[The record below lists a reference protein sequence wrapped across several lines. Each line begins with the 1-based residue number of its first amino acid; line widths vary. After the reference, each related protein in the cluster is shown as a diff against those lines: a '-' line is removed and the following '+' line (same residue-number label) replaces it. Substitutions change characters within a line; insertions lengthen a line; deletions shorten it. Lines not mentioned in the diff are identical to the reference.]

1 MSGSEMKRLALIA
14 AFVCSFTFLLSS
26 VCIYKAGLFDRK
38 TESVIEVNTSDVY
51 EGTFV
56 DRNGID
62 ITRLA
67 DEPGKPAVCEY
78 PESFSYIIGYNS
90 DRIGLSGLRHTLRG
104 YIFEGGKDNVGASV
118 SLTLDASLQENAYS
132 LLEGTVGSL
141 TVIDAGTGEILA
153 MGSRGD
159 PYIDMNINEIDNAFE
174 EPYIDENGN
183 TFSDRMQLYNS
194 IDEFW
199 YNRATLAEYPPGS
212 CGKIITTTGLV
223 KNGMED
229 LEYYDEGSELD
240 GTITNFQGG
249 VYGWVGLEDALNH
262 SINTF
267 FANAGLTLGAVR
279 LKQTYKDFMIG
290 EQIELDFTTLDSQF
304 SESGDLSKYNIASIA
319 YGQGSLIMSPF
330 HLAMCASAI
339 MNDGVMMK
347 PYMIGQITND
357 EKSVYKGKAEVLSKV
372 IDKSGAEIVRELL
385 HSNAFYYGF
394 YDYFDEDEAYIIAKT
409 GTAETGGLS
418 DHIYFTVGV
427 QINEHIF
434 GICIDNVYATQ
445 TGFSMK
451 DKVISIIEDL
461 LYTYGA

>member
-1 MSGSEMKRLALIA
+1 MPGNEMKRLALFA
-14 AFVCSFTFLLSS
+14 AFVCGFAFLLSS
-26 VCIYKAGLFDRK
+26 VCIYKTGLFDK
-38 TESVIEVNTSDVY
+38 KAEPVIEINPYDVY

-56 DRNGID
+56 DRNGIE

-90 DRIGLSGLRHTLRG
+90 DRIGLSGLRHTLQG
-104 YIFEGGKDNVGASV
+104 FVFEGGKDNVGASV
-118 SLTLDASLQENAYS
+118 GLTLDASLQEKAYD
-132 LLEGTVGSL
+132 LLEATVGSL
-141 TVIDAGTGEILA
+141 TVIDASTGEVLA
-153 MGSRGD
+153 MASRGD
-159 PYIDMNINEIDNAFE
+159 PYIDMNINEIDDVFE
-174 EPYIDENGN
+174 EPYIDDNG
-183 TFSDRMQLYNS
+183 TSFSDRTKLYNS

-199 YNRATLAEYPPGS
+199 YNRATLAEHPPGS
-212 CGKIITTTGLV
+212 CAKIITATALV

-240 GTITNFQGG
+240 GMITNFQGG
-249 VYGWVGLEDALNH
+249 VYGWVDLEDALNH
-262 SINTF
+262 SINTY

-290 EQIELDFTTLDSQF
+290 EPIELDFTTLDSQF
-304 SESGDLSKYNIASIA
+304 SNSGDYSKYNIASIA

-347 PYMIGQITND
+347 PYMINQITND
-357 EKSVYKGKAEVLSKV
+357 EKSVYKGKAEVLNKV
-372 IDKSGAEIVRELL
+372 IDKSGAKTVRELL
-385 HSNAFYYGF
+385 HSNAYYYGF
-394 YDYFDEDEAYIIAKT
+394 YDYFDEEEVYIIAKT
-409 GTAETGGLS
+409 GTAETGGS
-418 DHIYFTVGV
+418 ADHTYFTAGV
-427 QINEHIF
+427 QIGDHVF

-451 DKVISIIEDL
+451 DKIISIIEDL
-461 LYTYGA
+461 LYTYGY